1 MALFFYEQRLI
12 TVIKYYIAK
21 SNPATGRRLAAKI
34 MDIQSGKKKNR
45 LTLYIGIA
53 LVLGIALGFIFNKT
67 YVGEENSRIANAD
80 TQAKHLLEKMKA
92 FEMPKDSVAFAALS
106 EQQKKIT
113 EQKKAVEQNLL
124 NTEDETAALANIK
137 LLGDS
142 LKSINTLLTAQ
153 TDTASTAYKSLQKQK
168 DLVAVQKSDTIKARD
183 KKLEWFTILADIFL
197 RLIKMIVAPLVFT
210 TLVVG
215 VAKLGDI
222 KAVGRIGGKTM
233 LWFLSASLVSL
244 LLGMLLVN
252 IFEPGTRM
260 NLPLPDSTVNTGIDK
275 AAMTVKDFFYHV
287 FPASVVDAM
296 AKNEILQIVVFSLFF
311 GVAAAALGDIAKPV
325 VKALDA
331 VAHIILRIT
340 SYVMSGFAPL
350 AVFGAMTAIIA
361 KQGIGILKTYS
372 IFIGEFY
379 FGLLLLWI
387 LLALAGFLFIKKRVF
402 NLLRRMEE
410 PIMLAFSTASS
421 EAAFPK
427 TMLELERFGCKDK
440 IVSFVLPLGYSFNL
454 DGSMMYMTFA
464 SLFIAQSYGMHI
476 PFATQITMLLVLML
490 TSKGIAGVPRA
501 SLVVIAGTLATF
513 NIPEAGIALLLGI
526 DPLLD
531 MGRSATNVVGNSIAT
546 AVVSKWE
553 GELSHGHHHEHHGH
567 KHHGH

>member
-1 MALFFYEQRLI
+1 ME
-12 TVIKYYIAK
+12 IK
-21 SNPATGRRLAAKI
+21 PARRSK
-34 MDIQSGKKKNR
+34 

-53 LVLGIALGFIFNKT
+53 LLAGIVAGFILNKN
-67 YVGEENSRIANAD
+67 YVGTENTSIANAD
-80 TQAKHLLEKMKA
+80 VQLAHVDNAMRP
-92 FEMPKDSVAFAALS
+92 FESIKDTAAANAL
-106 EQQKKIT
+106 QVVQKKLQA
-113 EQKKAVEQNLL
+113 QKKDAEKSLL
-124 NTEDETAALANIK
+124 STPDETQPLADIKMLSDSIQQVQLKLSAL
-137 LLGDS
+137 
-142 LKSINTLLTAQ
+142 
-153 TDTASTAYKSLQKQK
+153 TDTASASYKTLQKQR
-168 DLVAVQKSDTIKARD
+168 DIISVQRNNSIKSRD
-183 KKLEWFTILADIFL
+183 GKLDWFTILADIFL

-222 KAVGRIGGKTM
+222 KAVGRIGGKTL
-233 LWFLSASLVSL
+233 LWFISASLLSL

-252 IFEPGTRM
+252 LFEPGNAM
-260 NLPLPDSTVNTGIDK
+260 HLPLPDSHVATGIDK
-275 AAMTVKDFFYHV
+275 AALTLKDFFYHV
-287 FPASVVDAM
+287 FPASVIDAM
-296 AKNEILQIVVFSLFF
+296 AKNEILQIVVFALFF
-311 GVAAAALGDIAKPV
+311 GVAAAALGEITKTV
-325 VKALDA
+325 IHALDA
-331 VAHIILRIT
+331 IAHIILKVT
-340 SYVMSGFAPL
+340 GYVMGFAPV

-379 FGLLLLWI
+379 FGLLMLWI
-387 LLALAGFLFIKKRVF
+387 LLILIGSVFIKSRVF
-402 NLLRRMEE
+402 TLIKRMKE
-410 PIMLAFSTASS
+410 PILLAFSTSSS

-464 SLFIAQSYGMHI
+464 SLFIAQSYGMHM
-476 PFATQITMLLVLML
+476 PLGTQLTMLLVLML

-553 GELSHGHHHEHHGH
+553 GELEHAEKG
-567 KHHGH
+567 

>member
-1 MALFFYEQRLI
+1 ME
-12 TVIKYYIAK
+12 
-21 SNPATGRRLAAKI
+21 SHPG
-34 MDIQSGKKKNR
+34 KKNR

-53 LVLGIALGFIFNKT
+53 LVLGIALGFVFNKS
-67 YVGEENSRIANAD
+67 YVGEENNRIANAEL
-80 TQAKHLLEKMKA
+80 QAHHVQDRMKA
-92 FEMPKDSVAFAALS
+92 FEKPKDSVVFAALVS
-106 EQQKKIT
+106 LQKNIT
-113 EQKKAVEQNLL
+113 EQKKSAEKNLL
-124 NTEDETAALANIK
+124 NTADENSAMPAIK

-142 LKSINTLLTAQ
+142 LKALNSLIGAQ
-153 TDTASTAYKSLQKQK
+153 TDTSSVAYKDLQKQNT
-168 DLVAVQKSDTIKARD
+168 LIAAQKNDAIKARD
-183 KKLEWFTILADIFL
+183 KKLDWFTILADIFL

-244 LLGMLLVN
+244 LLGMVLVN

-260 NLPLPDSTVNTGIDK
+260 GLPLPDATVNTGIDK

-311 GVAAAALGDIAKPV
+311 GVAAAALGDVAKPV

-331 VAHIILRIT
+331 VAHIVLRIT

-361 KQGIGILKTYS
+361 KQGLSILKTYS

-379 FGLLLLWI
+379 FGLLLLWLI
-387 LLALAGFLFIKKRVF
+387 LALAGFIFIKKRVF

-476 PFATQITMLLVLML
+476 PIPTQITMLLVLML

-553 GELSHGHHHEHHGH
+553 GELSHGHHHEHSQ
-567 KHHGH
+567 HHGHHHGHEHK